1 MPLFMDEHRGIEGLT
16 ASMVAEVHRMDLA
29 VQERYGVRFRG
40 RWFDETTGTLFCLAE
55 APTRESVE
63 AVHRAAHGLRVH
75 RIVRVEPAP
84 RNQGTAVRRE

>member
-40 RWFDETTGTLFCLAE
+40 RWFDEITGTLFCLAE

-63 AVHRAAHGLRVH
+63 AVH
-75 RIVRVEPAP
+75 
-84 RNQGTAVRRE
+84 